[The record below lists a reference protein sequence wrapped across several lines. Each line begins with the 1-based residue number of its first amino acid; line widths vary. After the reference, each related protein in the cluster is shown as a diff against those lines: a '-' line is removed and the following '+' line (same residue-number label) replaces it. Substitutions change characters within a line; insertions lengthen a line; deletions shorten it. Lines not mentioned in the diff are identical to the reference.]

1 LTYPDTVRSFQRA
14 RKINAV
20 NRIARKTVS
29 LTISR
34 MGLNPTGP
42 KSFRCAFIP
51 IADVE
56 TTSNQVENL

>member
-1 LTYPDTVRSFQRA
+1 
-14 RKINAV
+14 
-20 NRIARKTVS
+20 
-29 LTISR
+29 